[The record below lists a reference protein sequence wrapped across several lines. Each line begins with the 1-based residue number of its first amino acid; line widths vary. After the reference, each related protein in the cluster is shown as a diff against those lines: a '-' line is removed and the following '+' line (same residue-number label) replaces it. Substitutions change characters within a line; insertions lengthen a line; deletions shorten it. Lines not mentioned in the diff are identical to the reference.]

1 MDYSTVVN
9 RKSIRITI
17 PWLSKL
23 SKLCEVYAI
32 IGDLRRSQR
41 KSMNVAYEI
50 KQINIQFL
58 QTDYPLRFLNRIIR
72 TFQQKQSFADVLQNR
87 CSSKFREFHR
97 KTPGLESLLG
107 CWYFLLK
114 YIFFSLPSMICN
126 LHWWGFSK
134 NSQNQK
140 RWIKKPELWK
150 WSLALIWYLESINYI
165 YYNRHDYYHFHYFLL
180 PLFLLI
186 ISYHYFDF
194 IVSHLLCFINLLT
207 LFISYL
213 FYFCICFF
221 NR

>member
-87 CSSKFREFHR
+87 CS
-97 KTPGLESLLG
+97 
-107 CWYFLLK
+107 
-114 YIFFSLPSMICN
+114 
-126 LHWWGFSK
+126 
-134 NSQNQK
+134 
-140 RWIKKPELWK
+140 
-150 WSLALIWYLESINYI
+150 
-165 YYNRHDYYHFHYFLL
+165 
-180 PLFLLI
+180 
-186 ISYHYFDF
+186 
-194 IVSHLLCFINLLT
+194 
-207 LFISYL
+207 
-213 FYFCICFF
+213 
-221 NR
+221 